1 MMVFKHFI
9 VNTDDPK
16 NMSEDDLE
24 RELAALA
31 AEISRHDELYHGQDS
46 PEISDAEYD
55 QIVARNRR
63 LEAAFPHLVRA
74 DSPSERVGTA
84 IPTYSMFSKIHHAQP
99 MLSLSNGFSDKD
111 IEDFVKRIR
120 KFLSI
125 DIGILTQFIAE
136 PKIDGL
142 SLSLRYINGQLV
154 QAATRG
160 DGNEGEDVTNNAM
173 QIASLPKQLRGQPPA
188 ILEVRGEMYMN
199 RQDFL
204 SLNTEQKIAGKRVFA
219 NPRNAAAGSLRQK
232 DAGIT
237 GQRNLQFFAYSMGE
251 TSAPISNT
259 HWDFLAAL
267 SCYGFSVNSL
277 SKRCNSV
284 DDLLAAYHEIGS
296 QRADLPYDIDGVVYK
311 IDRHDYQQRLGQ
323 LARAPRWAI
332 AHKFPA
338 EQVETTIT
346 AIDVQVGRTGA
357 LTPVARLSPVS
368 VSGVIISNATL
379 HNEDEIKRKDIRI
392 GDRVVIQRA
401 GDVIPQIVRVLNG
414 ARSGGEQIF
423 TFPNQCPICNAPT
436 IRHEGEAVRRCS
448 GGLRCSAQLNEGL
461 KHFVAREAFDIEGLG
476 PRQIEQ
482 FISLGW
488 VREPADIFQ
497 LNNKAVDMAALDG
510 FGDLSIKK
518 LLTAIAIRREIG
530 LERFIYALGIRQVG
544 QATARLLALHFGSV
558 EAMLT
563 ALNPDADLEAAHQAL
578 VEINQIGAAMADDII
593 AFFGNTDLYQLITNL
608 VSELTILP
616 PERPSEN
623 SPISGKIIVFSG
635 ALARTS
641 RAEAKAKVESL
652 GGKVSGT
659 VSTKTDFLIA
669 GADAG
674 SKVQKAAKLGVTILD
689 EDGYSALISSD

>member
-1 MMVFKHFI
+1 M
-9 VNTDDPK
+9 
-16 NMSEDDLE
+16 
-24 RELAALA
+24 
-31 AEISRHDELYHGQDS
+31 
-46 PEISDAEYD
+46 
-55 QIVARNRR
+55 
-63 LEAAFPHLVRA
+63 
-74 DSPSERVGTA
+74 
-84 IPTYSMFSKIHHAQP
+84 
-99 MLSLSNGFSDKD
+99 
-111 IEDFVKRIR
+111 
-120 KFLSI
+120 
-125 DIGILTQFIAE
+125 
-136 PKIDGL
+136 
-142 SLSLRYINGQLV
+142 
-154 QAATRG
+154 
-160 DGNEGEDVTNNAM
+160 
-173 QIASLPKQLRGQPPA
+173 
-188 ILEVRGEMYMN
+188 
-199 RQDFL
+199 
-204 SLNTEQKIAGKRVFA
+204 
-219 NPRNAAAGSLRQK
+219 
-232 DAGIT
+232 
-237 GQRNLQFFAYSMGE
+237 
-251 TSAPISNT
+251 
-259 HWDFLAAL
+259 
-267 SCYGFSVNSL
+267 
-277 SKRCNSV
+277 
-284 DDLLAAYHEIGS
+284 
-296 QRADLPYDIDGVVYK
+296 
-311 IDRHDYQQRLGQ
+311 
-323 LARAPRWAI
+323 
-332 AHKFPA
+332 
-338 EQVETTIT
+338 
-346 AIDVQVGRTGA
+346 
-357 LTPVARLSPVS
+357 
-368 VSGVIISNATL
+368 
-379 HNEDEIKRKDIRI
+379 
-392 GDRVVIQRA
+392 
-401 GDVIPQIVRVLNG
+401 
-414 ARSGGEQIF
+414 
-423 TFPNQCPICNAPT
+423 
-436 IRHEGEAVRRCS
+436 RRCS